1 MQFIRNRS
9 LSLRTVLCCGREP
22 FLAVHIHARWLT
34 HTWDMNHSYMRTCFL
49 LCLHSQF
56 FFFCDVTRLCVR
68 HDSFIRTRWLN
79 HTCNVTHSYMW
90 HDAFMQVAWLVH
102 TWEMTHSYMRH
113 DAFIHVTWLIHIWA
127 PSLARPPC
135 LVLQLRFESR
145 KVGRGGLAQRR
156 AWGGELGCAWGMCL
170 RALIGCVWELPV
182 YGHTCMGNSK
192 DLWGSRYT
200 CNC

>member
-1 MQFIRNRS
+1 MCICSSFAIEAFLYAQSYVAVEN
-9 LSLRTVLCCGREP
+9 P
-22 FLAVHIHARWLT
+22 FSPYTYTRDDSHIHE
-34 HTWDMNHSYMRTCFL
+34 TWIIHICAPVSSYASTL
-49 LCLHSQF
+49 NF

-90 HDAFMQVAWLVH
+90 HDAFIQVAWLVH

-145 KVGRGGLAQRR
+145 KGGRGGLAQRR
-156 AWGGELGCAWGMCL
+156 AWGGELGCA
-170 RALIGCVWELPV
+170 
-182 YGHTCMGNSK
+182 
-192 DLWGSRYT
+192 
-200 CNC
+200 